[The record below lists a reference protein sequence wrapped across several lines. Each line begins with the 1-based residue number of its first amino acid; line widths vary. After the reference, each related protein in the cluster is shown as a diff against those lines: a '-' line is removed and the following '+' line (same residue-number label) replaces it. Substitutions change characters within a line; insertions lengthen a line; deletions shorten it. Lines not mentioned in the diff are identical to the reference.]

1 MNLAHYL
8 TSDSLIF
15 VDVPATIGPPPT
27 TGVDSQRPA
36 LRAVYDFVRDAL
48 GRLQGDG
55 DIMVLLDDITSLE
68 WIGFPLVDLV
78 RFSRALRSLCFKSNA
93 SLIIRHHVV
102 TPDEPDDLLRHLL
115 QICTYH
121 MDVRPLS
128 SGRSGAVSGEIAL
141 HAGSC
146 VDNAEFRLISRNAAV
161 QYRLT
166 DSGAVFFDRGTGGG
180 VL

>member
-1 MNLAHYL
+1 M
-8 TSDSLIF
+8 
-15 VDVPATIGPPPT
+15 
-27 TGVDSQRPA
+27 
-36 LRAVYDFVRDAL
+36 
-48 GRLQGDG
+48 
-55 DIMVLLDDITSLE
+55 MVILDDISSLE
-68 WIGFPLVDLV
+68 WTGVSSLDLI
-78 RFSRALRSLCFKSNA
+78 RFIRALRSLCLKSNA

-102 TPDEPDDLLRHLL
+102 TPTEPDDLLRQLL

-141 HAGSC
+141 HAGPS
-146 VDNAEFRLISRNAAV
+146 VDFPDFVLIPRSAAV

-166 DSGAVFFDRGTGGG
+166 DTGAVFFGRGTGGG

>member
-48 GRLQGDG
+48 GRLQDDG

-78 RFSRALRSLCFKSNA
+78 RFSRALRSLCFKVLYKPHNMGCIAYANFLSVKCIPHYSTSRSN
-93 SLIIRHHVV
+93 SRR
-102 TPDEPDDLLRHLL
+102 T
-115 QICTYH
+115 
-121 MDVRPLS
+121 
-128 SGRSGAVSGEIAL
+128 GRSSPTSPSNMHVSHG
-141 HAGSC
+141 C
-146 VDNAEFRLISRNAAV
+146 PTTFQWQKWSR
-161 QYRLT
+161 
-166 DSGAVFFDRGTGGG
+166 
-180 VL
+180 